1 MVRCKGCKLQTI
13 TADNCQACFLAE
25 HQLRKSIE
33 RKYIATL
40 DLIDKFHAA
49 SKNIMSG
56 VKM

>member
-1 MVRCKGCKLQTI
+1 MDNCQDCKQQK
-13 TADNCQACFLAE
+13 TAENCQACFLAE